1 MTSFPNNFLWGASTS
16 AFQIEGGYMEGGK
29 GLATTDMGT
38 GGPDVADNKV
48 ASDHFHYWKEDVDLM
63 AELGMKVYRM
73 GFSWS
78 RIMPDTTGIPNAEGL
93 GFYDQLIDYLLE
105 KGIQPF
111 VTLYHFECPMAP
123 VEEFGGWASRK
134 MIDLYLKYA
143 EVCFKHF
150 KGRIKMWATVN
161 EQLIATSSGR
171 LNGNKEKDPK
181 QYAKVLYQMSY
192 HVSLAE
198 HKAISLLR
206 EIDPDATIGP
216 VCAIQVIYPKTCKP
230 EDILAA
236 EYAEEMMQYY
246 LLDMSVY
253 GKYPPYFES
262 YLKKHGLY
270 PHIEEGDA
278 ICLQDSKPDFIGIN
292 YYFSGC
298 VEARESGP
306 EYGIFPPWAIG
317 DYKMCENP
325 YVLKTE
331 WMANGIDPKGLMV
344 GLRKAYHRYRLPMI
358 ICENGMAYSETL
370 GEDLKIHDTYRI
382 DYLTQHIS
390 QVKEAIDEGFPVFGY
405 CPWSFID
412 VVSSHQG
419 FSKRY
424 GLIYIDRTE
433 KDVKECKRYKK
444 DSFYWYQSVI
454 KNNGL

>member
-1 MTSFPNNFLWGASTS
+1 MTPFPNNFLWGASTS

-29 GLATTDMGT
+29 GFATTDMGT

-48 ASDHFHYWKEDVDLM
+48 ASDHFHHWKEDVDLM

-93 GFYDQLIDYLLE
+93 EFYDRLINYLLE

-123 VEEFGGWASRK
+123 VEEFGGWASRR
-134 MIDLYLKYA
+134 MIDLYLQYA
-143 EVCFKHF
+143 EICFKHF

-171 LNGNKEKDPK
+171 LNGNVEKDPK

-206 EIDPDATIGP
+206 EIDPEATIGP
-216 VCAIQVIYPKTCKP
+216 VCAIQVIYPRTCKP
-230 EDILAA
+230 EDVLAA

-262 YLKKHGLY
+262 YLKKNGLY
-270 PHIEEGDA
+270 PYTEEEDV
-278 ICLQDSKPDFIGIN
+278 ICLQGSKPDFIGIN

-298 VEARESGP
+298 VEARDDGP

-325 YVLKTE
+325 HVLKTE
-331 WMANGIDPKGLMV
+331 WMTNGIDPKGLMV
-344 GLRKAYHRYRLPMI
+344 GLRKVFHRYRLPMI

-370 GEDLKIHDTYRI
+370 EEDFKIHDTYRI
-382 DYLTQHIS
+382 DYLTQHIL
-390 QVKEAIDEGFPVFGY
+390 QVKEAIDEGYPVFGY

-454 KNNGL
+454 KNNGI

>member
-1 MTSFPNNFLWGASTS
+1 L
-16 AFQIEGGYMEGGK
+16 E
-29 GLATTDMGT
+29 
-38 GGPDVADNKV
+38 
-48 ASDHFHYWKEDVDLM
+48 
-63 AELGMKVYRM
+63 
-73 GFSWS
+73 
-78 RIMPDTTGIPNAEGL
+78 
-93 GFYDQLIDYLLE
+93 FYDRLINYLLE

-123 VEEFGGWASRK
+123 VEEFGGWASRR

-143 EVCFKHF
+143 EICFKHF

-171 LNGNKEKDPK
+171 LNGNAEKDPK

-206 EIDPDATIGP
+206 EIDPEATIGP
-216 VCAIQVIYPKTCKP
+216 VCAIQVIYPRTCKP
-230 EDILAA
+230 EDVLAA

-262 YLKKHGLY
+262 YLKKNGLY
-270 PHIEEGDA
+270 PYTEEEDV
-278 ICLQDSKPDFIGIN
+278 ICLQGSKPDFIGIN

-298 VEARESGP
+298 VEARDDGP

-325 YVLKTE
+325 HVLKTE
-331 WMANGIDPKGLMV
+331 WMTNGIDPKGLMI
-344 GLRKAYHRYRLPMI
+344 GLRKAFHRYRLPMI

-370 GEDLKIHDTYRI
+370 DENFKIHDTYRI
-382 DYLTQHIS
+382 DYLTQHIL
-390 QVKEAIDEGFPVFGY
+390 QVKEAIDEGYPVFGY

-454 KNNGL
+454 KNNGI